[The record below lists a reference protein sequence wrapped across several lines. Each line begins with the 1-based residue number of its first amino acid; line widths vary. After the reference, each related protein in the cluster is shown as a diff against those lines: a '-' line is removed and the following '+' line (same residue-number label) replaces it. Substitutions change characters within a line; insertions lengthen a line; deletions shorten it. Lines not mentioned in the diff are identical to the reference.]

1 MTYTTTA
8 AAHLAGV
15 TTDTIRVWCRM
26 GAVKATKQA
35 SRWIIDATSLT
46 HRISLGIRRTNQNG
60 DNMTT
65 FACGHP
71 AKPGRT
77 PDPTKPCKPCRN
89 AAKRARVEA
98 ARDELLSGAPLPDL
112 TGSPKQIEWANRIR
126 SEALAGEYMGG
137 QMRLAYKLTIMLDG
151 DEITYATD
159 TMDPYA
165 DTPNLTVE
173 QALDAIADELTATS
187 AAWWIE
193 RWGR

>member
-8 AAHLAGV
+8 AAQLANV
-15 TTDTIRVWCRM
+15 TVDTIRTWCRM

-98 ARDELLSGAPLPDL
+98 ARDALLDGHTLPDL
-112 TGSPKQIEWANRIR
+112 TGTPKQVEWATRIR
-126 SEALAGEYMGG
+126 DEALTGEYMGG
-137 QMRLAYKLTIMLDG
+137 QMLLLGMRIETDDDQIV
-151 DEITYATD
+151 YAVD
-159 TMDPYA
+159 SMDPYTE
-165 DTPNLTVE
+165 TPDLTLT
-173 QALDAIADELTATS
+173 QARETITPTLNTTS